1 MLAAALGVAVG
12 WGLAAGGALAHELG
26 PFQVYGTFQRGGSF
40 RLDVKVDQEHLVAAQ
55 MGGPARPIRYG
66 RIRGLSGP
74 VEAVFG
80 RYLSDLADS
89 LTVAFDG
96 TPVTPTFT
104 MDPDPESLGSGGG
117 GAPVRATMRVE
128 GWIPG
133 GAHAFTL
140 ASSLPVKSFPLVL
153 RCEGDESSSWRWV
166 EGGVT
171 SPPYA
176 LVAGVAPPP
185 RGEVARRCFAAGFA
199 RVLPHGPAALLA
211 VAAIFLLAR
220 RPGPALA
227 MLAALALGQGAG
239 LTLALGGT
247 VATRPALLEPLLALA
262 VAGLAVTGLVMPRAR
277 PGAGDG
283 TWRRRSMGSS
293 WALRLTAASVV
304 VVLVVLGSLLGLD
317 LAVAPPVGAGAV
329 GSGSQ
334 TAGGAATG
342 TAAAAGSRPIP
353 PLLPAAAG
361 GFALGAGAA
370 ELAMMTAAFV
380 LIGLPYRDR
389 SWYRGR
395 VVIPA
400 CCLIALVG
408 LYWSL
413 AGLLP

>member
-1 MLAAALGVAVG
+1 MVSPLPRAVALLVAALSVAAV

-26 PFQVYGTFQRGGSF
+26 PFQVYGTFQRGGAF

-55 MGGPARPIRYG
+55 MGGPARLTRYG

-140 ASSLPVKSFPLVL
+140 ASSLPVRSFPLVL
-153 RCEGDESSSWRWV
+153 RCEGDESSTWRWV
-166 EGGVT
+166 EGGAT

-176 LVAGVAPPP
+176 LVAGVVPPP

-220 RPGPALA
+220 RPGAALA
-227 MLAALALGQGAG
+227 ALATLALGQGLG
-239 LTLALGGT
+239 LTLALRGT
-247 VATRPALLEPLLALA
+247 VAARPVTLEPLLALA
-262 VAGLAVTGLVMPRAR
+262 VAGLAAAGLVMPLAR
-277 PGAGDG
+277 PAAGDG
-283 TWRRRSMGSS
+283 RRRPRWFGRP
-293 WALRLTAASVV
+293 WPLRLAAPSLLAVMV
-304 VVLVVLGSLLGLD
+304 ILGALLGL
-317 LAVAPPVGAGAV
+317 GFAGAV
-329 GSGSQ
+329 PGSG
-334 TAGGAATG
+334 
-342 TAAAAGSRPIP
+342 AAAATQPIP
-353 PLLPAAAG
+353 PLLPAAAA
-361 GFALGAGAA
+361 GFAMGAAAA
-370 ELAMMTAAFV
+370 ELAMMAAAFALV
-380 LIGLPYRDR
+380 GLPYRDR
-389 SWYRGR
+389 PWYRGR
-395 VVIPA
+395 VVVPA

-413 AGLLP
+413 SGLLP

>member
-1 MLAAALGVAVG
+1 VAAG

-26 PFQVYGTFQRGGSF
+26 PFQVYGSFQRGGSF

-55 MGGPARPIRYG
+55 MGGPARPTRYG
-66 RIRGLSGP
+66 RIRGLSAP

-96 TPVTPTFT
+96 TPVTPTLA
-104 MDPDPESLGSGGG
+104 MDPDPESLGSGG

-153 RCEGDESSSWRWV
+153 RCEGDESATWRWV
-166 EGGVT
+166 EGGAT

-176 LVAGVAPPP
+176 LAAGVAPPP
-185 RGEVARRCFAAGFA
+185 RGAVARRCFAAGFA

-220 RPGPALA
+220 RPGA
-227 MLAALALGQGAG
+227 MSATLAALAALAVGQGLG
-239 LTLALGGT
+239 LALALRGTLAS
-247 VATRPALLEPLLALA
+247 RPALLEPLLALA
-262 VAGLAVTGLVMPRAR
+262 IAGLAVAGLVMPHTRSS
-277 PGAGDG
+277 AGDG
-283 TWRRRSMGSS
+283 IRRRRWLGGS
-293 WALRLTAASVV
+293 WARRLAAASLVA
-304 VVLVVLGSLLGLD
+304 VLGLVGSLLGLD
-317 LAVAPPVGAGAV
+317 LAASAPGGAGEV
-329 GSGSQ
+329 GSGSP
-334 TAGGAATG
+334 TASGTATG
-342 TAAAAGSRPIP
+342 AAAAAWRPIP

-361 GFALGAGAA
+361 GFALGAAAA
-370 ELAMMTAAFV
+370 ELAMMTAAFALV
-380 LIGLPYRDR
+380 GLPYRDR
-389 SWYRGR
+389 PWYRGR
-395 VVIPA
+395 VVVPA